1 MRRQVVGKFYIN
13 WREMKLS
20 DEAETNQFQQKNTV
34 TKSRTFRHVGDD
46 DADEEDDGVE
56 PVVAQ
61 DEGDH
66 EEAYSKE
73 NGDRGDLKVA
83 GGLPRTDVW

>member
-1 MRRQVVGKFYIN
+1 MLPKTLKGCPKSNKLPNLVTLATSLV
-13 WREMKLS
+13 MK
-20 DEAETNQFQQKNTV
+20 TGQKNTV

-61 DEGDH
+61 DAGDQ
-66 EEAYSKE
+66 EEAHSE
-73 NGDRGDLKVA
+73 EDSDRGDLKVA
-83 GGLPRTDVW
+83 AAVEGRI

>member
-1 MRRQVVGKFYIN
+1 MGNFTSIGV
-13 WREMKLS
+13 KLS
-20 DEAETNQFQQKNTV
+20 DEAETNQFQPKNTE
-34 TKSRTFRHVGDD
+34 TKFRTFRHVGDD

-66 EEAYSKE
+66 EEAHSKE
-73 NGDRGDLKVA
+73 DGDRGDLKVR
-83 GGLPRTDVW
+83 GGLPRTAVW